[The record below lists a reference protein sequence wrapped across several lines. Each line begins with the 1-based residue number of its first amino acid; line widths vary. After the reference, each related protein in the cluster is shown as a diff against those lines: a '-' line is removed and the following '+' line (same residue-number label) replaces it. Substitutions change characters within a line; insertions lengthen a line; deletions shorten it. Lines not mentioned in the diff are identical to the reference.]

1 MSRDEAVAIALRLA
15 ADDPPSPYQKVEGVG
30 DVLSR
35 DRGRTWVV
43 HLVPE
48 PLDLGN
54 GTIAFDTPGT
64 WAVCVSGTT
73 GRAKWIEML

>member
-15 ADDPPSPYQKVEGVG
+15 ADDPPSPYQKVERVG

-35 DRGRTWVV
+35 DGGRTWVV

-48 PLDLGN
+48 PLDLGD
-54 GTIAFDTPGT
+54 GTIAFDTPST